1 MKTLLA
7 AALLLGA
14 SSVIGHVEWE
24 ILDSWRLTSGGR
36 VLERARDDASYAPS
50 RARCLHRCEAATA
63 AAVMD

>member
-24 ILDSWRLTSGGR
+24 ILDSWPT
-36 VLERARDDASYAPS
+36 ASA
-50 RARCLHRCEAATA
+50 
-63 AAVMD
+63 